1 MGPAESHRRAFEMA
15 IERWSPFVSVERWD
29 PFRSMSDMPGE
40 VDRLFDS
47 FLGRPA
53 ASVPRTWAP
62 VLDIHETK
70 DELVLSF
77 ELPGVTDK
85 DVSLSITGDLL
96 TLKGERAANRDVKD
110 ENVYRVER
118 VYGKFERSVQLP
130 MPVQADKV
138 KATYRDGVL
147 EVKLPKVEEVKP
159 KAIKIDII

>member
-1 MGPAESHRRAFEMA
+1 MA
-15 IERWSPFVSVERWD
+15 TERWSPFVSVERWD

-40 VDRLFDS
+40 VNRLFDS

-96 TLKGERAANRDVKD
+96 TLTGERAANRDVKD